1 MNIFFKSPLVLFFL
15 LLLLPHG
22 SPFAATSH
30 MYPFCTTT
38 VRAHNLNTKFQLMSL
53 CAVSFHIYLSNKHT
67 HTQCTSLFAFLF
79 KQHRRERL
87 LRQTGHNNTNQWP
100 ARTWGFKFLYIYLF
114 EGGNSFTLHL
124 QHVINV
130 TLEIHHQM
138 KWPTI
143 VLFPFLVDFDRVCLK
158 QFSFS
163 SVRQRLVYFRPKL
176 KTRRFRQSFATTE
189 IY

>member
-30 MYPFCTTT
+30 MYPFCPTT

-79 KQHRRERL
+79 KQHRRESNDYCGR
-87 LRQTGHNNTNQWP
+87 RGTTTRTIDPPGHGALNSCTF
-100 ARTWGFKFLYIYLF
+100 TW
-114 EGGNSFTLHL
+114 SR
-124 QHVINV
+124 V
-130 TLEIHHQM
+130 EIHSPSTYNTLSM
-138 KWPTI
+138 
-143 VLFPFLVDFDRVCLK
+143 
-158 QFSFS
+158 
-163 SVRQRLVYFRPKL
+163 
-176 KTRRFRQSFATTE
+176 
-189 IY
+189 